1 MLVIGM
7 IEPCMSPYSSSV
19 VLVRKKDGGWRFC
32 VDYRILNK
40 VIVLDKFL
48 IPIIEK
54 LLDELLSVTIFTKL
68 DLKSGYHQIRVK
80 KEDTEK
86 TTF

>member
-48 IPIIEK
+48 IPIIEE
-54 LLDELLSVTIFTKL
+54 LLDKLLSVTIFTKL